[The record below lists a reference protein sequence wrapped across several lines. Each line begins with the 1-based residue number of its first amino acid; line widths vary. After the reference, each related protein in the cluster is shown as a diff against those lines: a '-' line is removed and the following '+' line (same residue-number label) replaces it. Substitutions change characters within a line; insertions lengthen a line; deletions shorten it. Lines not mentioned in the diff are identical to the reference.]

1 MRNKAIN
8 IKKISR
14 VHLLYLSLMALVM
27 AVLLRLD
34 WPGAVSREIDF
45 ILPEWCYYLFE
56 DMVYCVPVIFCLLT
70 AVVKNYIG
78 DGDLSMAQRRLL
90 WILTV
95 VSVFAGLIPLYAINH
110 FARYRLGV
118 PGFLVPYMAVTIL
131 FWINIGFSGGL
142 HCRFV
147 FGRFL
152 RLFLVVMT
160 CTLCVRTILYLVK
173 L

>member
-1 MRNKAIN
+1 MGDKAIN

-14 VHLLYLSLMALVM
+14 VHLLYLSLAALVM
-27 AVLLRLD
+27 AVFLRLD

-78 DGDLSMAQRRLL
+78 DGDWSMTQRRLL
-90 WILTV
+90 WILTI
-95 VSVFAGLIPLYAINH
+95 VSVGAGLIPLYAINH

-118 PGFLVPYMAVTIL
+118 PGFLVPYMVVTIL
-131 FWINIGFSGGL
+131 FWINTGFSGNL
-142 HCRFV
+142 PCRLV

-152 RLFLVVMT
+152 RLFLVVVA
-160 CTLCVRTILYLVK
+160 CTLCARTILYLVK